1 MDGNGIL
8 SAAELKAL
16 VREYLENGREESKR
30 EIYRL
35 LIYKFK
41 FELNSMCS
49 WIMTAWAIS

>member
-1 MDGNGIL
+1 VDGNGIL